1 VRIYAF
7 HCGGDRGPRAIYDP
21 FDANPGD
28 IVYGP
33 YFFFLVEHPRGRVLF
48 DSGVHP
54 KWVEAADADEGAFVL
69 EVTEADLVVNRLAT
83 LELAPEDVG
92 HVVASHLHFDHAG
105 GLKFFPE
112 ARVYVNKNEPPFA
125 YWPAVFQRE
134 FYDRDDFDH
143 ALNWVAVDGEY
154 DIFGDGRVVI
164 VPTPGHTP
172 GHQSLVVEL
181 ASGTHVLA
189 GDASYWSTKMRERR
203 LPAIVWSPE
212 AMVRSWEK
220 LEELERLRDA
230 KLIFTHDIDF
240 EEAKPLAPEKWY
252 E

>member
-1 VRIYAF
+1 MRIYAF
-7 HCGGDRGPRAIYDP
+7 HCGGDRSPTAIYDP
-21 FDANPGD
+21 FDATPGE

-33 YFFFLVEHPRGRVLF
+33 YFFFLVEHPEGRVLF

-54 KWVEAADADEGAFVL
+54 KWAESAAADDDTFVL
-69 EVTEADLVVNRLAT
+69 EVTADDLVLNRLST
-83 LELAPEDVG
+83 LGLRPEDIQ

-105 GLKFFPE
+105 GLQFFPQ
-112 ARVYVNKNEPPFA
+112 ARVYTNETELRFA
-125 YWPAVFQRE
+125 YWPAVFQRD

-143 ALNWVAVDGEY
+143 PLNWVTTEGDY
-154 DIFGDGRVVI
+154 DIFGDGSVMI
-164 VPTPGHTP
+164 IPTPGHTP

-181 ASGTHVLA
+181 AGGTHVLA

-212 AMVRSWEK
+212 AMVRSWAR
-220 LEELERLRDA
+220 LEELERTRGA
-230 KLIFTHDIDF
+230 RLIFTHDVDYL
-240 EEAKPLAPEKWY
+240 ESKPLAPEKWY